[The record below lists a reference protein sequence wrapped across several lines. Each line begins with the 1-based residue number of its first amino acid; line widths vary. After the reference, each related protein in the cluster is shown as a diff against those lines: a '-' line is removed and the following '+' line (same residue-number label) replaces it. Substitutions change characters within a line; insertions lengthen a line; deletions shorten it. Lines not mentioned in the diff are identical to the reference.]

1 MADNPASEKPANKQV
16 EENPALENPIKDR
29 TSNTF
34 EQSPKNPSGSKST
47 VNSDEIQNAISLHSD
62 GVNGNRSAVKN
73 AFDTFKSLYAQR
85 TK

>member
-1 MADNPASEKPANKQV
+1 MKNKVQFWDDDSSKKPAKKRV

-29 TSNTF
+29 ASNTF

-62 GVNGNRSAVKN
+62 GVNGNKSAVQKCI
-73 AFDTFKSLYAQR
+73 
-85 TK
+85 